1 MPEHPD
7 TWSVVA
13 VAAVGLALLALVAVV
28 VLSLWTR
35 RLRRAQT
42 AVLGPDRTED
52 LVAHAARLQERV
64 DEATDRFTALSQ
76 RFSERM
82 EGIEGALLRV
92 LSRHAMVRYDAYG
105 EQSGHQSCSLALLDV
120 VGDGVILTSI
130 HHRDQARIYIRR
142 IEAGK
147 PEHRLAP
154 EEEQALALALRRGPI
169 GDDGQVDD
177 IPPIPRR
184 GV

>member
-1 MPEHPD
+1 MPDHPD
-7 TWSVVA
+7 GWSAIATAGLAVA
-13 VAAVGLALLALVAVV
+13 VLALLAVV
-28 VLSLWTR
+28 VLALWVR

-42 AVLGPDRTED
+42 AVLGPGGHED
-52 LVAHAARLQERV
+52 LVAHAARLEARV
-64 DEATDRFTALSQ
+64 DEATEAFSALA
-76 RFSERM
+76 RRHAERM

-120 VGDGVILTSI
+120 VGDGIVLTSI

-142 IEAGK
+142 IQAGE

-169 GDDGQVDD
+169 DGDGGVDGTPAV
-177 IPPIPRR
+177 PRP